1 MPEWCRGNNMLR
13 VGLNPYGL
21 TWHLGLQ
28 GHGTPRANPAAPGLD
43 GFIAIATE
51 LGAEVIE
58 IFDPWLRAL
67 DDAALA
73 RLKDR
78 LDALGMVP
86 VISAGLN
93 MMGPIESALRSA
105 RALDAQVIR
114 LGISPVL
121 CGARGEQGAT
131 WAELNAAIRAAL
143 ADWGPRVADEGRWL
157 AIENHQDFGSAEL
170 VAFCE
175 GAGRGVGITFDT
187 GNAFPVLESPL
198 DFAARVAPH
207 LRHLHLKDYR
217 VQFTPQGYRLVRC
230 AIGDGAV
237 PFAELVPLLLAHQP
251 DLNAVL
257 EPGAL
262 EFRHVR
268 FLEPQWWQGY
278 APMDGQAVAR
288 CLAAAQVNRLPEDA
302 DPRTPWERGE
312 DGAIEAYELD
322 MIRRSAANMR
332 ALGLMRKDPA

>member
-1 MPEWCRGNNMLR
+1 MLR

-28 GHGTPRANPAAPGLD
+28 GQGTPRANPAARGLE

-51 LGAEVIE
+51 IQAEVIE

-73 RLKDR
+73 ALRDR
-78 LDALGMVP
+78 LQGLGMVP

-93 MMGPIESALRSA
+93 MMGPMDSALRSA
-105 RALDAQVIR
+105 RALGAQVIR
-114 LGISPVL
+114 LGLSPVL
-121 CGARGEQGAT
+121 CGARAEQGEK
-131 WAELNAAIRAAL
+131 WGELTSAITAAL
-143 ADWGPRVADEGRWL
+143 AEWGPRVADEGRWL

-170 VAFCE
+170 VSFCE
-175 GAGRGVGITFDT
+175 GAGRGVGITLDT
-187 GNAFPVLESPL
+187 GNSFPVLESPL

-237 PFAELVPLLLAHQP
+237 PFADLVPLLLAHQP

-262 EFRHVR
+262 EVRHVR

-278 APMDGQAVAR
+278 APMTGDAVAR
-288 CLAAAQVNRLPEDA
+288 CLAAAQRNRLPEDA
-302 DPRTPWERGE
+302 DPRTPWESG
-312 DGAIEAYELD
+312 DDANLEAYELD

-332 ALGLMRKDPA
+332 ALGLMRKDRA